1 MKRTLLSFLIIL
13 CTALAVQAQPAP
25 VYTLKSCLEQGLLN
39 NYSLRITRNEQQVS
53 KNNATLANA
62 GYLPTLDLSTG
73 YKGTLD
79 NTETKLRTTGETTK
93 ENGVFDQT
101 VDAGINLSWTIFD
114 GFNITANYQKL
125 KELERQGE
133 TNTRIAIEDL
143 IANIA
148 AEYYNYVQ
156 HTIRLKNFRY
166 AVSLSKER
174 LRIVEERYHIGN
186 FSRLDYQQAKV
197 DFNAD
202 SAQYMKQQELLH
214 TSRIQL
220 NELMASEDV
229 DRPFIVEDSL
239 INVSA
244 KLNFDEL
251 WNATLQANAAL
262 LKAEQNNTLA
272 RLDYKK
278 ASSRDYPYVKMNGG
292 YGYTLNKYDISANSR
307 RSNLGLNFGVTVG
320 FNLFDGNRRR
330 ELRNARIA
338 VQNARLEREQLEQA
352 LRADLSNLWQAYQ
365 NNLQMLKLERQ
376 NLVAA
381 KENHEI
387 AMERYMLGNL
397 SGIEMREAQKSLLDA
412 EERILSAEYDT
423 KLCEIS
429 LLQISGR
436 VELCLVLFLSLAKI
450 IVEITISV
458 LPKIKAKL
466 NFSSKKITPKNML
479 IIASKVPRIEA
490 EVEPISSIALS
501 KRIIENIVEIIDS
514 PKYEYMISKLNFKII
529 EFVEAPYI
537 INPSAAPKQTYIVK
551 TV

>member
-1 MKRTLLSFLIIL
+1 MRRTIVSFLIAL
-13 CTALAVQAQPAP
+13 CTVLATQAQPAP
-25 VYTLKSCLEQGLLN
+25 IYTLKSCLEQGLLN

-62 GYLPTLDLSTG
+62 GYLPTVELSAG
-73 YKGTLD
+73 YEGTLD
-79 NTETKLRTTGETTK
+79 NTETKLRATGATTK
-93 ENGVFDQT
+93 DNGVFDQT

-114 GFNITANYQKL
+114 GFNITAEYQKL

-133 TNTRIAIEDL
+133 TSTRIAIEDL

-156 HTIRLKNFRY
+156 HKIRLKNFRY

-229 DRPFIVEDSL
+229 DRPFIIEDSL

-244 KLNFDEL
+244 QLDFEEL
-251 WNATLQANAAL
+251 WNATLQANSSL

-272 RLDYKK
+272 RLDYKQVC
-278 ASSRDYPYVKMNGG
+278 SRDYPYVKMNGG
-292 YGYTLNKYDISANSR
+292 YGYTFNKYDISANSR

-330 ELRNARIA
+330 ERRNARIA
-338 VQNARLEREQLEQA
+338 VQNARLEREQLELT

-436 VELCLVLFLSLAKI
+436 VE
-450 IVEITISV
+450 
-458 LPKIKAKL
+458 
-466 NFSSKKITPKNML
+466 
-479 IIASKVPRIEA
+479 
-490 EVEPISSIALS
+490 
-501 KRIIENIVEIIDS
+501 
-514 PKYEYMISKLNFKII
+514 KYLE
-529 EFVEAPYI
+529 
-537 INPSAAPKQTYIVK
+537 
-551 TV
+551 

>member
-1 MKRTLLSFLIIL
+1 MKRTILSFLSIL
-13 CTALAVQAQPAP
+13 CTVLTTQAQTAP
-25 VYTLKSCLEQGLLN
+25 IYTLKSCLEQGLQN

-62 GYLPTLDLSTG
+62 GYLPTLDLSAG
-73 YKGTLD
+73 YKGTLN
-79 NTETKLRTTGETTK
+79 NTDTKVRATGETVK
-93 ENGVFDQT
+93 ETGVYDQAI
-101 VDAGINLSWTIFD
+101 DAGINLSWTIFD
-114 GFNITANYQKL
+114 GFNITTNYQKL
-125 KELERQGE
+125 KELERQGQ

-143 IANIA
+143 IANIT

-156 HTIRLKNFRY
+156 QKIRLKNFRY

-220 NELMASEDV
+220 NELMANENV
-229 DRPFIVEDSL
+229 DQAFIIKDSL

-244 KLNFDEL
+244 QLHFNEL
-251 WNATLQANAAL
+251 WDATLQINASL

-278 ASSRDYPYVKMNGG
+278 VSSRDYPYVKMNTG

-307 RSNLGLNFGVTVG
+307 RSNLGLNVGVTIG
-320 FNLFDGNRRR
+320 FNLFDGNRSR
-330 ELRNARIA
+330 ERRNARIA

-365 NNLQMLKLERQ
+365 NNLQMLNLERQ

-429 LLQISGR
+429 LLQISGK
-436 VELCLVLFLSLAKI
+436 VE
-450 IVEITISV
+450 
-458 LPKIKAKL
+458 
-466 NFSSKKITPKNML
+466 
-479 IIASKVPRIEA
+479 
-490 EVEPISSIALS
+490 
-501 KRIIENIVEIIDS
+501 
-514 PKYEYMISKLNFKII
+514 KYLE
-529 EFVEAPYI
+529 
-537 INPSAAPKQTYIVK
+537 
-551 TV
+551 

>member
-1 MKRTLLSFLIIL
+1 MKRFLISLIMI
-13 CTALAVQAQPAP
+13 AAVASVLRAQPAP
-25 VYTLKSCLEQGLLN
+25 VYTLKSCLEQGLMN
-39 NYSLRITRNEQQVS
+39 NYSLRITRNEEQVS
-53 KNNATLANA
+53 KNNATLGNA
-62 GYLPTLDLSTG
+62 GYLPTLDLSAG
-73 YKGTLD
+73 YKGNLN
-79 NTETKLRTTGETTK
+79 NTDTKVRATGETLS

-101 VDAGINLSWTIFD
+101 LDAGINLNWTVFD

-143 IANIA
+143 IAGIA

-156 HTIRLKNFRY
+156 QKIRLKNFRY

-220 NELMASEDV
+220 NELMANENV
-229 DRPFIVEDSL
+229 DQPFIIRDSL

-244 KLNFDEL
+244 RLDFEEL
-251 WNATLQANAAL
+251 WNATLQTNASL

-278 ASSRDYPYVKMNGG
+278 VTSRDYPYVKMNAG

-307 RSNLGLNFGVTVG
+307 RSNLGLNVGLTLG

-330 ELRNARIA
+330 ERRNARIA
-338 VQNARLEREQLEQA
+338 IQNARLEREQLEQA

-365 NNLQMLKLERQ
+365 NNLQMLNLERQ
-376 NLVAA
+376 NLIAA

-429 LLQISGR
+429 LLQISG
-436 VELCLVLFLSLAKI
+436 
-450 IVEITISV
+450 
-458 LPKIKAKL
+458 
-466 NFSSKKITPKNML
+466 
-479 IIASKVPRIEA
+479 KVDRYLEH
-490 EVEPISSIALS
+490 
-501 KRIIENIVEIIDS
+501 
-514 PKYEYMISKLNFKII
+514 
-529 EFVEAPYI
+529 
-537 INPSAAPKQTYIVK
+537 
-551 TV
+551 

>member
-1 MKRTLLSFLIIL
+1 MKRIVLIFIATA
-13 CTALAVQAQPAP
+13 CTALDLYAQPAP
-25 VYTLKSCLEQGLLN
+25 TYTLKSCLEQGLLN
-39 NYSLRITRNEQQVS
+39 NYSLRIVRNEEQVS
-53 KNNATLANA
+53 KNNATLGNA
-62 GYLPTLDLSTG
+62 GYLPTLDLSAG
-73 YKGTLD
+73 YKGTID
-79 NTETKLRTTGETTK
+79 NTEPKARATGETTK
-93 ENGVFDQT
+93 DNGVFDQT
-101 VDAGINLSWTIFD
+101 LDAGINLNWTIFD
-114 GFNITANYQKL
+114 GFNITANYQRL

-156 HTIRLKNFRY
+156 QKIRLKNFRY

-220 NELMASEDV
+220 NELMANKDV
-229 DRPFIVEDSL
+229 DQPFIIQDSL
-239 INVSA
+239 INVTAS
-244 KLNFDEL
+244 LNFEEL
-251 WNATLQANAAL
+251 WNATLQTNASL
-262 LKAEQNNTLA
+262 LKAYQNNTLA
-272 RLDYKK
+272 QLDYKK
-278 ASSRDYPYVKMNGG
+278 VCSRDYPYLKMNGG
-292 YGYTLNKYDISANSR
+292 YGYTFNKYDIATNIQR
-307 RSNLGLNFGVTVG
+307 GNLGANFGLTIG

-330 ELRNARIA
+330 ERNNARIA
-338 VQNARLEREQLEQA
+338 IQNARLEREQLEQA

-365 NNLQMLKLERQ
+365 NNLQMLNLERQ

-429 LLQISGR
+429 LLQISG
-436 VELCLVLFLSLAKI
+436 
-450 IVEITISV
+450 
-458 LPKIKAKL
+458 
-466 NFSSKKITPKNML
+466 
-479 IIASKVPRIEA
+479 KVAR
-490 EVEPISSIALS
+490 
-501 KRIIENIVEIIDS
+501 
-514 PKYEYMISKLNFKII
+514 YM
-529 EFVEAPYI
+529 E
-537 INPSAAPKQTYIVK
+537 
-551 TV
+551 